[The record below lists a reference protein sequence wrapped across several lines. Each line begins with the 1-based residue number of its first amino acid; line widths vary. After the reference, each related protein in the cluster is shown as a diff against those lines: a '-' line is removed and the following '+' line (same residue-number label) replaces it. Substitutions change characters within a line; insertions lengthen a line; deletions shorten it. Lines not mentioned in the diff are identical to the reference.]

1 MSLSYKLDSSEYGW
15 WSNLISWLSVDNLT
29 FFQGQAITPAASPT
43 PDYLLNRWQNLAP
56 TGEFIIRDGYYH
68 NGYYMIVGSYSCR
81 TQIYKDEPVGPD
93 LGPFY
98 FDAWDGFL
106 LICRGHSMFN
116 RRNPT
121 RPINPSTSVELG
133 PPKIVPDVDSYSF
146 IPMRMPFIGSLASGA
161 AGPAVF
167 APLDDSTQG
176 LYGVI
181 PMKSSESVSINNE
194 TPIQSDLTIQ
204 VCGYHNIRNDL
215 GYNASLNTLDGMES
229 KPYYAYLRFE
239 VSAFDPEDTRQG
251 TIQYTWDRDTS
262 IESCWQGALA
272 QSNLNT
278 GGTNVVYG
286 GFGNVRDID
295 EIAIVGNMTTAVGA
309 YTPDDYLAGML
320 PDGTN
325 PSGGIT
331 GNDERAFSN
340 GYAPSKFL
348 GFNDFSEFYVEAT
361 ATIVRGVHN
370 LFAGETYVWDTTDP
384 TGTVTDSFPFIL
396 YQWMHP
402 QVPYDMAAGDVP
414 YDYLGPYFLGLPAY
428 RAPNSVVTGSAD
440 LGFTMFDTTPT
451 RAVPFFSGAVA
462 VDILPPSES
471 IRGEIPATNEVSN
484 LAVFAINNFLDE
496 PAGNRETAFFSLR
509 PYDFYAHGTNTA
521 VSYGMSGTTYVQG
534 QQKIP
539 TEVSSTA
546 IQYRT
551 FTVGEEDIS
560 KNTVG
565 PDGKPI
571 PGQFSIVDLD
581 TGEYVGYIGNYW
593 RFPTFPSP
601 ANSGVQVPPD
611 AGIPSRSG
619 FGFGGNEPLG
629 PYLTL
634 YDSNFNTPSVSGVFP
649 ALQITQEGIIIG
661 AGPTIDTT
669 IVSGTAT
676 DRNVISCRW
685 DNDRDQWLLTTTD
698 PTYGWSVV
706 SANATWDDFLD
717 QTDNFK
723 PPAAFDAATYF
734 PITMSNSLDG
744 LIVWGLVQTEAT
756 GKVGIRSSTP
766 TTFSTYTWG
775 PTGSQETFSYATD
788 SNYYAV
794 RIDGT
799 TGREARVW
807 IDYMLYDGVD
817 AVIAMQLRDWGMR
830 VTVEN
835 VEWFK
840 ARVLQDGDLKAKGEE
855 IEQWMEE
862 QGKQYTDMLKA
873 KERSGRLRK
882 RRSQISAYKREVGD
896 LMTPDQLDTQV
907 YDFVPK
913 GIAAQQRFNNS
924 EGALKEVPPDSIE
937 AMVERDYRAGFDTTP
952 SGLTEPG
959 EQIAEDPA
967 KPAGTFM
974 DTGDGPKKA
983 PDEGGDPD
991 EEYISED

>member
-29 FFQGQAITPAASPT
+29 FFQGQAITPADSPT
-43 PDYLLNRWQNLAP
+43 PDYLFNRWQNLAP

-167 APLDDSTQG
+167 APLDDSAQG

-215 GYNASLNTLDGMES
+215 GYNASLNTLEGMES

-239 VSAFDPEDTRQG
+239 VSAFDPEDTPQG

-295 EIAIVGNMTTAVGA
+295 EIAIVENMCAVSDP
-309 YTPDDYLAGML
+309 YTFDRYEEGRL
-320 PDGTN
+320 PDGSN
-325 PSGGIT
+325 PSGG
-331 GNDERAFSN
+331 GAAGSDQQAFTN
-340 GYAPSKFL
+340 GYAPSKLL
-348 GFNDFSEFYVEAT
+348 GFNDFSEFYVT
-361 ATIVRGVHN
+361 ATQTILPGVHN
-370 LFAGETYVWDTTDP
+370 LFAGETYVWDTSGA
-384 TGTVTDSFPFIL
+384 GTVSDTFPFIL
-396 YQWMHP
+396 YQRMP
-402 QVPYDMAAGDVP
+402 PIIPYEMRDGTVPYT
-414 YDYLGPYFLGLPAY
+414 YLGPYFLGLPAY
-428 RAPNSVVTGSAD
+428 RAPNIVGATSAD
-440 LGFTMFDTTPT
+440 LGFGMIDTTPT

-462 VDILPPSES
+462 VDVLPPSES
-471 IRGEIPATNEVSN
+471 IRGEPVVTEEFST
-484 LAVFAINNFLDE
+484 LAVFAINNFFDA
-496 PAGNRETAFFSLR
+496 PAGNRETGFYSVR
-509 PYDFYAHGTNTA
+509 PYDF
-521 VSYGMSGTTYVQG
+521 VSTTVVAAPYGISGSNYVQG

-551 FTVGEEDIS
+551 FTVGEENIS
-560 KNTVG
+560 KNTLG
-565 PDGKPI
+565 PDGKAI
-571 PGQFSIVDLD
+571 PGQFSIVDWD

-593 RFPTFPSP
+593 RFPTYPSP
-601 ANSGVQVPPD
+601 YNADEQLPP
-611 AGIPSRSG
+611 ATGEPSRSG

-634 YDSNFNTPSVSGVFP
+634 YDSNFNTPTYAGGSV
-649 ALQITQEGIIIG
+649 TQEGIIIG
-661 AGPTIDTT
+661 AGPDVDTT
-669 IVSGTAT
+669 IASGTAT

-698 PTYGWSVV
+698 PTYGWAIV
-706 SANATWDDFLD
+706 SADAEWDEFLD
-717 QTDNFK
+717 QTANFR

-744 LIVWGLVQTEAT
+744 LIIWGLVQTEDT
-756 GKVGIRSSTP
+756 GKAGVRSSTP

-855 IEQWMEE
+855 IEEWMEQ
-862 QGKQYTDMLKA
+862 QGREYQDMLKQ
-873 KERSGRLRK
+873 KERGGRLRK

-896 LMTPDQLDTQV
+896 LMTPDQIDTQV
-907 YDFVPK
+907 YDFVPQ
-913 GIAAQQRFNNS
+913 GIAAQQRFKTS

-959 EQIAEDPA
+959 EQVAEDPGEA
-967 KPAGTFM
+967 AGTFM
-974 DTGDGPKKA
+974 DTGDAPKKA

-991 EEYISED
+991 EEYISEN